1 MFDVT
6 ARVTYKNVPNW
17 HRDIVRVCGDIP
29 TVLCGNK
36 VDAEDRKVKA
46 KTIKFHR
53 KKNMQ
58 YYDISGMSNYNL
70 EKPFLWLAR
79 KLLGDPNLEFVA
91 TPALAPPEV
100 TMDPTMIAQY
110 EDDLKRAGDTELPN
124 DDNDL

>member
-1 MFDVT
+1 MKFKTSQFIALVY
-6 ARVTYKNVPNW
+6 V
-17 HRDIVRVCGDIP
+17 RDISSNC
-29 TVLCGNK
+29 K

-53 KKNMQ
+53 EKNMQ
-58 YYDISGMSNYNL
+58 YYDISEMSNYNL

-91 TPALAPPEV
+91 TPALAPPESDRCHV
-100 TMDPTMIAQY
+100 FHLYFTMDPTMIAQY
-110 EDDLKRAGDTELPN
+110 EDDLENSGDTESPN